1 MRKLNLD
8 DLQACLW
15 HLQNANILLKGAE
28 FDKLAS
34 AIDLVAERVN
44 DQIFERLQV
53 AKDIENALNEM
64 KGAEN
69 DNG

>member
-1 MRKLNLD
+1 MRKLKID

-15 HLQNANILLKGAE
+15 HLQNANILLKGTE

-44 DQIFERLQV
+44 DQILERLQV

-64 KGAEN
+64 NGAEN
-69 DNG
+69 DK

>member
-1 MRKLNLD
+1 MRKLKLD

-15 HLQNANILLKGAE
+15 HLQNANILLKGTE

-64 KGAEN
+64 KWAEN
-69 DNG
+69 DK